1 MYGYGLTINRRE
13 GTVCEEINTE
23 PAARSTPVRSQY
35 VEDDHIQTIA
45 PNENGHSPVSPDF
58 TTGLTSQDLRAPVS
72 AVHQMSTPEERASDA
87 AVLPWSQWPGNARG
101 TESFGFLGRIET
113 TQDVVS
119 SGLIQES
126 QARSL
131 FTL

>member
-1 MYGYGLTINRRE
+1 MCEATNPGPAPGLI
-13 GTVCEEINTE
+13 
-23 PAARSTPVRSQY
+23 PSRSQH
-35 VEDDHIQTIA
+35 VEGDQDIQGTA
-45 PNENGHSPVSPDF
+45 QNENTNSPVSPDF

-87 AVLPWSQWPGNARG
+87 AGLIPGNVSG
-101 TESFGFLGRIET
+101 TESFGFLGRMET
-113 TQDVVS
+113 AQDVVS
-119 SGLIQES
+119 NGLIQEP